1 MSHELP
7 DGLTIHNII
16 TEPRVRRPPPRYA
29 PDPNTEII
37 DDFSCSSEDD
47 LDIQYTDDD
56 WVKEEEEEGDKEYIP
71 EMEEDG
77 FIPET
82 EEDDEYV
89 PEEDDEGELDT
100 DVF

>member
-1 MSHELP
+1 MTHKLP

-16 TEPRVRRPPPRYA
+16 SIPRVRRPPPRYV
-29 PDPNTEII
+29 PDPDTEII
-37 DDFSCSSEDD
+37 DDYSCSSEDD
-47 LDIQYTDDD
+47 LNIQYTDDE
-56 WVKEEEEEGDKEYIP
+56 WIKEEEEDEAEQ
-71 EMEEDG
+71 EEEEDDEE

-89 PEEDDEGELDT
+89 PEEEDEEEMVT

>member
-1 MSHELP
+1 MTHELP

-16 TEPRVRRPPPRYA
+16 SIPRVRRPPPRYA

-56 WVKEEEEEGDKEYIP
+56 WIKEEEEEEEEEEGDEEY
-71 EMEEDG
+71 
-77 FIPET
+77 IPET

-89 PEEDDEGELDT
+89 PEEDDEEELDP